1 MRYMQWTPYY
11 EPGQREAPLYVFD
24 TIRARGWFIDAIHT
38 LETQAIIC
46 IISDETDLSILDPKW
61 QAVEITVEELMEALR
76 KRDPEVILRPDG
88 TPIYPT
94 EILANSY
101 LELPI
106 DYI

>member
-1 MRYMQWTPYY
+1 MRYMKWIPYY
-11 EPGQREAPLYVFD
+11 ELGEREAPLDVFYG
-24 TIRARGWFIDAIHT
+24 IRDQGWFIDALHNT
-38 LETQAIIC
+38 EAGEVVC

-61 QAVEITVEELMEALR
+61 QAVEVTVQELMEILR